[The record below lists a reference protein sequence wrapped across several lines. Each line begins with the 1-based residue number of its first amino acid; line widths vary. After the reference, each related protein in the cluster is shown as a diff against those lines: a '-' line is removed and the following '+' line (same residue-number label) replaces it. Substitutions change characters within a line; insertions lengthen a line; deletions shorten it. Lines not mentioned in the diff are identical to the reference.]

1 MQRDQ
6 DSKTKRS
13 TVVPHQSG
21 AGLEAITFRSAKVS
35 DTDLAI
41 GVSALVLSCEPILPR
56 NARQDDQVKRIK
68 GREHYGPCCIYLG
81 RIGFSLQSPQWVRLS
96 RCRQLRKTR
105 VPKIQH

>member
-21 AGLEAITFRSAKVS
+21 AGLETITFRSAKVT

-41 GVSALVLSCEPILPR
+41 GVSALVLSCEPISR
-56 NARQDDQVKRIK
+56 RAT
-68 GREHYGPCCIYLG
+68 LG
-81 RIGFSLQSPQWVRLS
+81 
-96 RCRQLRKTR
+96 KMTR
-105 VPKIQH
+105 

>member
-21 AGLEAITFRSAKVS
+21 AGLEAITFSSAKVS

-41 GVSALVLSCEPILPR
+41 GSQR
-56 NARQDDQVKRIK
+56 NARQDDQVMRIK

-96 RCRQLRKTR
+96 RCGRLRKTR

>member
-21 AGLEAITFRSAKVS
+21 ASLEAITFRSAKVS

-41 GVSALVLSCEPILPR
+41 GVSALVLSCEADISAAQR
-56 NARQDDQVKRIK
+56 SAR
-68 GREHYGPCCIYLG
+68 
-81 RIGFSLQSPQWVRLS
+81 
-96 RCRQLRKTR
+96 
-105 VPKIQH
+105 

>member
-21 AGLEAITFRSAKVS
+21 AGLEAITFSSKGS

-41 GVSALVLSCEPILPR
+41 GVSALVLSCEPISR
-56 NARQDDQVKRIK
+56 RAT
-68 GREHYGPCCIYLG
+68 LG
-81 RIGFSLQSPQWVRLS
+81 
-96 RCRQLRKTR
+96 KMTR
-105 VPKIQH
+105 

>member
-35 DTDLAI
+35 DTDL
-41 GVSALVLSCEPILPR
+41 E
-56 NARQDDQVKRIK
+56 
-68 GREHYGPCCIYLG
+68 G
-81 RIGFSLQSPQWVRLS
+81 RIMARVALS
-96 RCRQLRKTR
+96 GQYW
-105 VPKIQH
+105 